1 MIWCGTKKS
10 NAKIIHKA
18 AYLSQKLGIR
28 FELILDS
35 ENYMLHMTR
44 KYLFSRLF
52 LPVCVFLFF
61 SCGQIKMPQ
70 DVEVAYA
77 SLPEKIDFN
86 QDVKR
91 ILSDKCFAC
100 HGPDA
105 KKQKADLRLDIPEAA
120 YTKVTES
127 GLKAIKPGNL
137 RRSELIHRILSEDP
151 EYRMP
156 TPESHLTLT
165 EQEKAILIKWVEQGA
180 EYKPHWAFVAP
191 EKQKLPVVR
200 NKEWIKNPVDH
211 FILSAQEQRGLQPA
225 QEADR
230 ETLIRRLSFDIRGIS
245 PSIDEINQFIQ
256 DKDPS
261 AYERL
266 VDKMLASKHYGE
278 RMAAYWLDVA
288 RYADSHGYLDDKHR
302 EMSPWRDWVISA
314 YNRNIPFDQFITWQ
328 LAGDLL
334 PKPTQEQVL
343 ATGFNRN
350 HKQNSEAGI
359 IEEEF
364 RVEYVTDRTNTL
376 GTALLGLTLGCAKCH
391 DHKYDPVSQK
401 DYYSLFAFFNSTFE
415 KGGPNYGDEKVVP
428 GPTLLLTSPEQD
440 QTISRLQAKL
450 TQLEKQE
457 RNRIAAKEQRLREK
471 GEAAVAASL
480 AASIHTK
487 LDFDHIQQQKEDAG
501 VFVDQTDPNI
511 KASFKKAEFASG
523 ISGRSLKYNVQTRVV
538 YPATRVGYF
547 ERYEP
552 FSVSLWVKVPEVYP
566 KATIFYSSENHRY
579 GYQGYDV
586 LLLDNRINFR
596 LSHSFPHDAISVLS
610 REKIPLNTWNHITVT
625 YDGSSKAAGTAIYLN
640 GRRLQLD
647 TEQDHLMKNI
657 RQHYSIHKGGLI
669 GLSFGEKVL
678 DKSMPGGE
686 VDEFHIFSDVLTVPE
701 VNHLYQQKYFPLRS
715 RILPDTL
722 TPLVLSRKELCAIY
736 DSVQEVMVMG
746 DLPKPRKT
754 YLLERGVYDK
764 YGEEVQPATPAAVF
778 SFDPQLPKNR
788 FGLAKWLFDPKHPL
802 TSRVAVNRVWQ
813 LIFGRGLVNT
823 SDDFGN
829 QGSLPTHPELLDY
842 LSIWY
847 RENGWDTKALM
858 KFILMSATY
867 RQSAVAGQ
875 ETKKSDPDN
884 TWLTRSP
891 RYRFPAEMLRDN
903 ALQIAGLLSDKMGGT
918 SVYPYQPDGLW
929 DELSDKVWRYKYILS
944 SGEDLYRKSI
954 YTVRKRTS
962 VVPFLHIFDAPD
974 RSVCTVKRQVSSSP
988 MQSLALL
995 NDPQFVEAARFVAA
1009 RMIREGGNTP
1019 ESQLR
1024 FGFRLITGSQPSPKA
1039 AAEALAM
1046 FKQEEEAYRNL
1057 SDKRKALLSNGL
1069 GKIEG
1074 LDELRLTALSNVALA
1089 LMNTD
1094 AFLTRK

>member
-1 MIWCGTKKS
+1 MKKS

-18 AYLSQKLGIR
+18 ACLSLKAGLG
-28 FELILDS
+28 FVLILVPKNS
-35 ENYMLHMTR
+35 LLHMTI
-44 KYLFSRLF
+44 KSVFSNLF
-52 LPVCVFLFF
+52 LLLLIFMFF
-61 SCGQIKMPQ
+61 SCRQVKIPE
-70 DVEVAYA
+70 DVAAAYA
-77 SLPEKIDFN
+77 ALPEEVDFN

-120 YTKVTES
+120 YAKVTES

-137 RRSELIHRILSEDP
+137 RRSEVIHRILSNDP

-165 EQEKAILIKWVEQGA
+165 EQEKAILIKWIEQGA

-191 EKQKLPVVR
+191 EKQKAPAVR
-200 NKEWIKNPVDH
+200 NKEWIKNPIDQFV
-211 FILSAQEQRGLQPA
+211 LAAQEERNLQPA
-225 QEADR
+225 PEADR

-245 PSIDEINQFIQ
+245 PTVAEIDQFIR
-256 DKDPS
+256 DKDPA
-261 AYERL
+261 AYELL
-266 VDKMLASKHYGE
+266 VDRMLASKHYGE

-440 QTISRLQAKL
+440 RSISQLQAKL
-450 TQLEKQE
+450 TQLEKLE
-457 RNRIAAKEQRLREK
+457 RNRISAKEQRLRET
-471 GEAAVAASL
+471 GEGAVAASL
-480 AASIHTK
+480 AASVQTK
-487 LDFDHIQQQKEDAG
+487 LDFDHVQQQKADAG
-501 VFVDQTDPNI
+501 VFLDQTDPGI
-511 KASFKKAEFASG
+511 KANFKKAEFGKGVSG
-523 ISGRSLKYNVQTRVV
+523 QSLKYNVQTRVV
-538 YPATRVGYF
+538 YPATKVGYF

-552 FSVSLWVKVPEVYP
+552 FSVSIWVKVPEVYP

-579 GYQGYDV
+579 GYQGYDL
-586 LLLDNRINFR
+586 LLLDNKINFR
-596 LSHSFPHDAISVLS
+596 LSHSYPHDAISVLS
-610 REKIPLNTWNHITVT
+610 REQISLNTWNHIIVT
-625 YDGSSKAAGTAIYLN
+625 YDGSSRAAGTAIYLN

-657 RQHYSIHKGGLI
+657 RQQYSIHKGPLI
-669 GLSFGEKVL
+669 GLSFGEKIL

-686 VDEFHIFSDVLTVPE
+686 VDEFHIFSEVLTVPE
-701 VNHLYQQKYFPLRS
+701 VNYLHQLKSFPLRK
-715 RILPDTL
+715 RVLPDTL
-722 TPLVLSRKELCAIY
+722 TSLMLSRKELCAIY

-746 DLPKPRKT
+746 DLPKPRQT
-754 YLLERGVYDK
+754 HVLERGVYDK
-764 YGEEVQPATPAAVF
+764 HGEAVKPGTPAAVF

-788 FGLAKWLFDPKHPL
+788 LGLAKWLFDPKHPL

-813 LIFGRGLVNT
+813 LIFGRGLVSS

-829 QGSLPTHPELLDY
+829 QGSLPTHPELLDH
-842 LSIWY
+842 LAIWY
-847 RENGWDTKALM
+847 RDNGWDTKALM
-858 KFILMSATY
+858 KYMLMSATY
-867 RQSAVAGQ
+867 RQSAVAAQ

-884 TWLTRSP
+884 NFLTRSP
-891 RYRFPAEMLRDN
+891 RYRYPAEMLRDN
-903 ALQIAGLLSDKMGGT
+903 ALQIAGLLSDKVGGT

-929 DELSDKVWRYKYILS
+929 EELSDKVWRYKYNLS

-1009 RMIREGGNTP
+1009 RMIREGGHTP
-1019 ESQLR
+1019 ESQIR

-1039 AAEALAM
+1039 AAEAMVM
-1046 FKQEEEAYRNL
+1046 FRQEEETYCNL
-1057 SDKRKALLSNGL
+1057 SDKRKALLSNGI

-1074 LDELRLTALSNVALA
+1074 VDELRLTALANVALA

-1094 AFLTRK
+1094 AFITRK

>member
-1 MIWCGTKKS
+1 MKIA

-18 AYLSQKLGIR
+18 ASFLLR
-28 FELILDS
+28 FRSYFGLISLPEKFQYCMFRISIPVGFVLFVFQMALWSCKQVEL
-35 ENYMLHMTR
+35 
-44 KYLFSRLF
+44 
-52 LPVCVFLFF
+52 
-61 SCGQIKMPQ
+61 PQ
-70 DVEVAYA
+70 EVATAYA
-77 SLPEKIDFN
+77 SLPEEIDFN
-86 QDVKR
+86 RDVKR

-105 KKQKADLRLDIPEAA
+105 QKQKADLRLDIPEAA
-120 YTKVTES
+120 YAKVTES

-137 RRSELIHRILSEDP
+137 RRSEVIHRILSNDP

-156 TPESHLTLT
+156 TPESHLSLT
-165 EQEKAILIKWVEQGA
+165 EQEKAILIKWIEQGA

-191 EKQKLPVVR
+191 EKKMPPRVSNKSWVR
-200 NKEWIKNPVDH
+200 NPIDNFV
-211 FILSAQEQRGLQPA
+211 LAQQEQRSLKPSP
-225 QEADR
+225 EADR

-245 PSIDEINQFIQ
+245 PTLMEVEEFLS
-256 DKDPS
+256 DKDPA

-266 VDKMLASKHYGE
+266 VDRMLASKHYGE
-278 RMAAYWLDVA
+278 RMSAYWLDVA

-314 YNRNIPFDQFITWQ
+314 YNRNLPFDRFVTWQ

-334 PKPTQEQVL
+334 PNATQEQVL

-440 QTISRLQAKL
+440 LSISRLQSRIS
-450 TQLEKQE
+450 QLEKQD
-457 RNRIAAKEQRLREK
+457 RQRLAAKEKRLREAGDQEVSK
-471 GEAAVAASL
+471 SL
-480 AASIHTK
+480 ASSVKAK
-487 LDFDHIQQQKEDAG
+487 LDFDHVRQQKEQAG
-501 VFVDQTDPNI
+501 KFVDQVNPAIEAN
-511 KASFKKAEFASG
+511 FKKAEFSTGVNGNA
-523 ISGRSLKYNVQTRVV
+523 LKYNVLTRVV
-538 YPATRVGYF
+538 YPATQVGYF

-552 FSVSLWVKVPEVYP
+552 FSVSLWVKVPEQYP
-566 KATIFYSSENHRY
+566 LATIFYSSENHRY
-579 GYQGYDV
+579 GYQGYD
-586 LLLDNRINFR
+586 LLLRDNRINFR
-596 LSHSFPHDAISVLS
+596 LSHSFPHDAISVIS
-610 REKIPLNTWNHITVT
+610 REKIPINQWNHITVS
-625 YDGSSKAAGTAIYLN
+625 YDGSSKASGTAVYLN
-640 GRRLQLD
+640 GRRLEVEIEYDRL
-647 TEQDHLMKNI
+647 LKNI
-657 RQHYSIHKGGLI
+657 RQHYSIHKGPLI

-686 VDEFHIFSDVLTVPE
+686 VDEFHVFSDVLTVPE
-701 VNHLYQQKYFPLRS
+701 VNYLFHQKKFSLRNS
-715 RILPDTL
+715 IAPDTL
-722 TPLVLSRKELCAIY
+722 SPLYLGRKELCAIY

-754 YLLERGVYDK
+754 FLLQRGVYDK
-764 YGEEVQPATPAAVF
+764 YGDEVQPGTPAAIF
-778 SFDPQLPKNR
+778 KYDSKLPKNR
-788 FGLAKWLFDPKHPL
+788 LGLAKWLFDPKHPL

-813 LIFGRGLVNT
+813 LIFGRGLVNS

-829 QGSLPTHPELLDY
+829 QGSLPTHPELLDH
-842 LSIWY
+842 LAVWY
-847 RENGWDTKALM
+847 RDNGWDTKALI
-858 KFILMSATY
+858 KYICMSATY
-867 RQSAVAGQ
+867 RQSAVATP
-875 ETKKSDPDN
+875 ETKQNDPDN

-891 RYRFPAEMLRDN
+891 RYRYPAEMLRDN
-903 ALQIAGLLSDKMGGT
+903 ALQVSGLLSDKVGGA
-918 SVYPYQPDGLW
+918 SVYPYQPAGLW
-929 DELSDKVWRYKYILS
+929 EELSDKVWRYQYIES
-944 SGEDLYRKSI
+944 TGEDLYRKSI

-995 NDPQFVEAARFVAA
+995 NDPQMVEAARLVAA
-1009 RMIREGGNTP
+1009 RMIREGGATP
-1019 ESQLR
+1019 ETR
-1024 FGFRLITGSQPSPKA
+1024 IRYGFRLITGSQPSPK
-1039 AAEALAM
+1039 ECAM
-1046 FKQEEEAYRNL
+1046 AMMMLKEEEAAYRQQ
-1057 SDKRKALLSNGL
+1057 SSKRKALLSIGA
-1069 GKIEG
+1069 GKVEG
-1074 LDELRLTALSNVALA
+1074 IDELQLTAYSNLALA